1 MRVRYTEFYN
11 VPSERSLWQIL
22 KQFLYLNKIFRSFGI
37 NNLLLY
43 CRNPS
48 SSWCYHR
55 DINPTL
61 CFLNF
66 YKKQSLYW
74 QKLYI
79 FLHNILY
86 MKVILV
92 HQPISSNFVRVIF
105 TVYGMRCTILYVGPP
120 QAPVIC
126 YNMNVVQ
133 DLRSVTIQYLCPVLS
148 W

>member
-48 SSWCYHR
+48 SSWCNHR

-61 CFLNF
+61 CFLNL

-86 MKVILV
+86 EGYIGSLTHIKQFCASHFYCL
-92 HQPISSNFVRVIF
+92 RYE
-105 TVYGMRCTILYVGPP
+105 VYNIVCGAP